1 MKDLLQLVGAL
12 VLVLGLG
19 LLGWRGIFGG
29 AQRAPLVVES
39 VEGDVKLRVA
49 DGEEAAVVGQP
60 LDKDARLRSGASGSA
75 ILNAGGE
82 TRLELKPS
90 SSLRV
95 VGADERGV
103 LVELEGGRVQAR
115 VRPGSPSLGV
125 LAEGRR
131 VDAEDAS
138 FEVGVDEAGNVAVE
152 AEEGR
157 VALTGFGDTD
167 TLQAGERALAGD
179 HGVVAGPIPE
189 ELLLHVEWPTWST
202 TRHDSVALAGT
213 TDPGARVSVRAGPE
227 LVSARAD
234 GDGRF
239 ELTVPLEQGD
249 NPLTVEAEGVLGRTR
264 RSDGRLERDDQEPTA
279 EIEIR
284 F

>member
-29 AQRAPLVVES
+29 GQRAPLVVES
-39 VEGDVKLRVA
+39 IEGDVQLRVEG
-49 DGEEAAVVGQP
+49 GEQPAVVGQA
-60 LDKDARLRSGASGSA
+60 LDKDARLRSGAAGSA
-75 ILNAGGE
+75 VLSAGGE
-82 TRLELKPS
+82 TRLELKPD

-115 VRPGSPSLGV
+115 VRPGSPALGV
-125 LAEGRR
+125 LTEGRR
-131 VDAEDAS
+131 VDAEDAR
-138 FEVGVDEAGNVAVE
+138 FEIGVDGAGNVAVE
-152 AEEGR
+152 AEEGS
-157 VALTGFGDTD
+157 VALTGFGDSESLD
-167 TLQAGERALAGD
+167 EGERALAGP

-189 ELLLHVEWPTWST
+189 ELLLHVDWPSWST
-202 TRHDSVALAGT
+202 TNQEAFSLSGT
-213 TDPGARVSVRAGPE
+213 TDPGARVAARSGDGLVEARAGP
-227 LVSARAD
+227 
-234 GDGRF
+234 DGRF
-239 ELTVPLEQGD
+239 ELLVPLEQGD
-249 NPLTVEAEGVLGRTR
+249 NPVTVEAEGVLGRIR
-264 RSDGRLERDDQEPTA
+264 RDQAQLERDDQGPTA